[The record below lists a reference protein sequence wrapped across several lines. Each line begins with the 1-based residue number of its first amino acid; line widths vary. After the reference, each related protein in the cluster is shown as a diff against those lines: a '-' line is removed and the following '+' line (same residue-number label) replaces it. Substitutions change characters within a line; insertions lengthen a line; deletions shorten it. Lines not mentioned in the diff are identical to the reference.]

1 MTITDR
7 PVDNGVNVQA
17 LLDARGALSAAPE
30 AAQFT
35 WRASCTWR
43 NGTHSQSTVAAS
55 PASAP
60 SSSTA
65 PRMSSTSITPSASRP
80 RTTAPP
86 RWSSCSLASSAA

>member
-7 PVDNGVNVQA
+7 PVDNGVNVQT
-17 LLDARGALSAAPE
+17 LLDARNALSAAPE

-43 NGTHSQSTVAAS
+43 NGTHSHSTVAGFAGL
-55 PASAP
+55 AP

-65 PRMSSTSITPSASRP
+65 RHMSSTPTTPNASRP

-86 RWSSCSLASSAA
+86 RWSSSWSAWQAA